1 MLKREFTHVKLIL
14 RIYIFLKI
22 NETNSFILTLFSNNS
37 NFIKIM
43 KKIQIFNKK
52 NYKIIKNNP
61 KLSIIKAYSF
71 FYEEIVF
78 YFYYIFER

>member
-52 NYKIIKNNP
+52 NYKISKNNP
-61 KLSIIKAYSF
+61 KLSIIKA
-71 FYEEIVF
+71 
-78 YFYYIFER
+78 